1 MRSGNLTVGTIG
13 RRSIV
18 AIALSGFALSRI
30 SRPDEQPIVVD
41 RLARVVIVAGDLDRL
56 ARFYATLGF
65 AVDDAR
71 PAPDYASL
79 ANAGRARVRRM
90 ELGSEFAELVAFDP
104 PGQPYPRP
112 GRSTDPWFQHIS
124 LIAAD
129 MRMVMDQLQRAE
141 GWTAISRSG
150 PVHLPEALTGRTG
163 GVTVFKFRD
172 PEGHPL
178 EFASFAEGHAPD
190 NWSGAG
196 PGLLGYDHSG
206 LGVTDVSRSISF
218 YRNELGMK
226 LGPRTLN
233 QGPEQEAADD
243 VANVAVDIVNM
254 LPSQGTPHVEFLGY
268 RNAPGHESIVVG
280 PTDRA
285 ATRLVL
291 AGRGVAAPMLKR
303 DPDGHWLQ
311 LEMS

>member
-1 MRSGNLTVGTIG
+1 MISGPKGTREEFVTRTLPGLQWSDVFVNEGRESLTVDGHVYRTLRMSHERDGIEGNTYHSIITNWRDVRTGVILKVFENQISGQSYGPRHNLDRHSHRGKIMRSGDLTVGTIG

-18 AIALSGFALSRI
+18 AIALSGFALPRI
-30 SRPDEQPIVVD
+30 SRADEQSIVVD

-71 PAPDYASL
+71 PAPDYATL

-129 MRMVMDQLQRAE
+129 MRTVMDQLQRAE

-150 PVHLPEALTGRTG
+150 PVHPARGTYR
-163 GVTVFKFRD
+163 
-172 PEGHPL
+172 
-178 EFASFAEGHAPD
+178 PD
-190 NWSGAG
+190 WWS
-196 PGLLGYDHSG
+196 HS
-206 LGVTDVSRSISF
+206 LQVSRS
-218 YRNELGMK
+218 
-226 LGPRTLN
+226 
-233 QGPEQEAADD
+233 
-243 VANVAVDIVNM
+243 
-254 LPSQGTPHVEFLGY
+254 
-268 RNAPGHESIVVG
+268 
-280 PTDRA
+280 
-285 ATRLVL
+285 
-291 AGRGVAAPMLKR
+291 
-303 DPDGHWLQ
+303 
-311 LEMS
+311 